1 MELTMTNIS
10 KYAFQTKGKSIDEII
25 NGMLAHAS
33 TAGKCVA
40 CGNPNCKD
48 HD

>member
-1 MELTMTNIS
+1 MELAIKNIS
-10 KYAFQTKGKSIDEII
+10 KYASQTRGKSIDTII
-25 NGMLAHAS
+25 KEMFAHGS
-33 TAGKCVA
+33 TAGKCVG

>member
-1 MELTMTNIS
+1 MIS
-10 KYAFQTKGKSIDEII
+10 KYTSRTRGKSIDEII
-25 NGMLAHAS
+25 NRMLAHAS

-40 CGNPNCKD
+40 CGDSNCED